1 MNDSEFYALKA
12 HYDAIVPTL
21 ATKADIEVLRAE
33 MHKMSAEGYRWMV
46 ASMIGMFL
54 GFGGL
59 YFASS
64 GNLRSQSALPAAAPA
79 PAASASQTA
88 PQTYQ
93 QALPAPV
100 PVQPIIIYLPGS
112 GGEKK

>member
-1 MNDSEFYALKA
+1 MDDREFTALKA

-21 ATKADIEVLRAE
+21 ATKADIEALRSE

-59 YFASS
+59 YFA
-64 GNLRSQSALPAAAPA
+64 GNNSLRPQPPAAPIVVQA
-79 PAASASQTA
+79 PAAQPA
-88 PQTYQ
+88 
-93 QALPAPV
+93 QALP
-100 PVQPIIIYLPGS
+100 QPQLPPTIIINIPPF
-112 GGEKK
+112 K

>member
-1 MNDSEFYALKA
+1 MDDKEFTALKA

-21 ATKADIEVLRAE
+21 ATKADIEALRSE

-59 YFASS
+59 YFAA
-64 GNLRSQSALPAAAPA
+64 NNTARS
-79 PAASASQTA
+79 
-88 PQTYQ
+88 PQ
-93 QALPAPV
+93 
-100 PVQPIIIYLPGS
+100 PVQAQPPQPIVIYISPPAQ
-112 GGEKK
+112 K

>member
-1 MNDSEFYALKA
+1 MDDSQFSALKA

-46 ASMIGMFL
+46 ASMVGMFL

-64 GNLRSQSALPAAAPA
+64 GNLRNPNAAPVTVPA
-79 PAASASQTA
+79 PAASAPSMA
-88 PQTYQ
+88 PQTSQ
-93 QALPAPV
+93 QAVPASV
-100 PVQPIIIYLPGS
+100 ALQPIIIYLPAS
-112 GGEKK
+112 GGDKK

>member
-59 YFASS
+59 YFASNS
-64 GNLRSQSALPAAAPA
+64 NLKSQNAAPAAAPA
-79 PAASASQTA
+79 APLPQAIPQAYPVQPAA
-88 PQTYQ
+88 
-93 QALPAPV
+93 L
-100 PVQPIIIYLPGS
+100 PVQPIIIYLPVPS
-112 GGEKK
+112 GEKK

>member
-1 MNDSEFYALKA
+1 MDDSEFYALKA

-59 YFASS
+59 YFASNS
-64 GNLRSQSALPAAAPA
+64 NLKSQNAVPAAAPA
-79 PAASASQTA
+79 VSPSQATPQAYPVQPAALA
-88 PQTYQ
+88 
-93 QALPAPV
+93 
-100 PVQPIIIYLPGS
+100 VQPIIIYLPATGP
-112 GGEKK
+112 EKK

>member
-59 YFASS
+59 YFASNS
-64 GNLRSQSALPAAAPA
+64 SLRNQNAAP
-79 PAASASQTA
+79 PASPASPPLAA
-88 PQTYQ
+88 PQTSQ

-100 PVQPIIIYLPGS
+100 ALQPIIIYLPAS
-112 GGEKK
+112 RGEKK

>member
-1 MNDSEFYALKA
+1 MDDKEFTALKA

-21 ATKADIEVLRAE
+21 ATKADIEALRSE

-59 YFASS
+59 YFAA
-64 GNLRSQSALPAAAPA
+64 NNTARSQ
-79 PAASASQTA
+79 Q
-88 PQTYQ
+88 
-93 QALPAPV
+93 
-100 PVQPIIIYLPGS
+100 PVQAQPPQPIVIYISPPAQ
-112 GGEKK
+112 K